1 MTTVTKL
8 MSPLMLT
15 LLMAMAPSVAR
26 AQDFDGR
33 LRLSFAPAVATVGG
47 DAELALGGS
56 IAYRFSQNFWFE
68 GEITWIDAAAGGF
81 RERELAFDTD
91 GIGTGT
97 FPAAVRGHAGTFSGA
112 RFPNGIR
119 VPDFPT
125 LPAFPVIRGSSDGS
139 TMIGT
144 LGIRYELPVQTAR
157 FRPYVGG
164 GLGINNTDEEIHL
177 ERTSVT
183 DAFDGKISHTGYAFS
198 AGAGASFSILPKLW
212 ADADVKYFRLSNDR
226 NIMRLGGGVS
236 VRF

>member
-1 MTTVTKL
+1 MTTVTQSVSL
-8 MSPLMLT
+8 LALT
-15 LLMAMAPSVAR
+15 LLMAMAPSAAR
-26 AQDFDGR
+26 AQNFDGR

-56 IAYRFSQNFWFE
+56 VAYRFSPNFWFE

-81 RERELAFDTD
+81 RGRQLAFDTD

-97 FPAAVRGHAGTFSGA
+97 FSETFRGSPGAFGGGRFRNGT
-112 RFPNGIR
+112 R

-125 LPAFPVIRGSSDGS
+125 FPGSPVILASTDGS

-183 DAFDGKISHTGYAFS
+183 DAFDGKVSHTGYAFS
-198 AGAGASFSILPKLW
+198 AGAGASFSIFPRLW
-212 ADADVKYFRLSNDR
+212 ADVDAKYFRLSQDR

>member
-1 MTTVTKL
+1 MTTVTKSVSL
-8 MSPLMLT
+8 VALT
-15 LLMAMAPSVAR
+15 LLMAMTPSSAR

-33 LRLSFAPAVATVGG
+33 LRLSFTPAVATVGG

-56 IAYRFSQNFWFE
+56 VAYRFSQNFWFE

-81 RERELAFDTD
+81 RDRQFAFDTD
-91 GIGTGT
+91 GIGTGA
-97 FPAAVRGHAGTFSGA
+97 FSEAFRGRAGTFGGGRS
-112 RFPNGIR
+112 PNRIR
-119 VPDFPT
+119 VPDFPI
-125 LPAFPVIRGSSDGS
+125 LPAFPVIRASTDGS

-144 LGIRYELPVQTAR
+144 LGIRYELPVQTTR
-157 FRPYVGG
+157 FRPYVAG
-164 GLGINNTDEEIHL
+164 GLGLNNTDEEIHL

-183 DAFDGKISHTGYAFS
+183 NAFDGKISHTGYAFN

-212 ADADVKYFRLSNDR
+212 ADADVKYFRLSQDR

>member
-1 MTTVTKL
+1 MTTVTKSVSL
-8 MSPLMLT
+8 GALA
-15 LLMAMAPSVAR
+15 LLMAATPSVAR

-56 IAYRFSQNFWFE
+56 VAYRFSQNFWFE

-81 RERELAFDTD
+81 RDRQFALDTD

-97 FPAAVRGHAGTFSGA
+97 FSETVRRRAGTFGGG

-125 LPAFPVIRGSSDGS
+125 LPAFPVIRASTNGS

-144 LGIRYELPVQTAR
+144 LGIRYELPVQTSR

-164 GLGINNTDEEIHL
+164 GLGINNTDQEIRF
-177 ERTSVT
+177 ERTSAT
-183 DAFDGKISHTGYAFS
+183 NAFDGKVSHTGYAFS
-198 AGAGASFSILPKLW
+198 AGAGASFSILPRLW
-212 ADADVKYFRLSNDR
+212 ADVDAKYFRLSQDR
-226 NIMRLGGGVS
+226 DIMRLGGGVS